1 MKIKFEEVVQ
11 EITELTGMSEE
22 YVKDMVWEE
31 ALDRGMRRCM
41 TARRQFSYWKV

>member
-22 YVKDMVWEE
+22 YVKDMVWKE
-31 ALDRGMRRCM
+31 ALDKGSVVSRE
-41 TARRQFSYWKV
+41 AKK